1 MLLNRTKRYVTS
13 IVSPRGE
20 FHPWAEFASAPGQT
34 YLSLYLFNRGE
45 ILPLPLFSPCLE
57 NRVKI
62 PSGASLA

>member
-1 MLLNRTKRYVTS
+1 MLLNRTKRYVTR

-20 FHPWAEFASAPGQT
+20 FHPWDEFASAPGQT

-57 NRVKI
+57 NRGKI
-62 PSGASLA
+62 PRRGNLA